1 LACSP
6 RRETTASGLAADSHG
21 GQPDPL
27 GAAAPGGLPC
37 DGKVPGGHGSSS
49 RCSRRPRLP
58 PVGFMVGGSRMA
70 GGGLRL
76 RRCAGRPSG
85 GAGAG
90 ARLAMGRAPPRRTP
104 FIGRGAS
111 GSLGAHA
118 KDSRRRPCGLRR
130 SHVQGGLRLGPDGL
144 RGRARVWAGA
154 GLGRAWWAT
163 ACEATAAG
171 EGNEGARADFGSW
184 AAERRWAAGRGCWAA
199 SCPRIEG
206 ATEDFRD
213 WQKGLMG

>member
-1 LACSP
+1 VDP
-6 RRETTASGLAADSHG
+6 RRRGEAEEVQRDIADFMARFNCFG
-21 GQPDPL
+21 
-27 GAAAPGGLPC
+27 
-37 DGKVPGGHGSSS
+37 
-49 RCSRRPRLP
+49 RRRPRRT
-58 PVGFMVGGSRMA
+58 GDGGALA
-70 GGGLRL
+70 GGAWLGWCRRRWVGRATAGTGARARSAQPPRL
-76 RRCAGRPSG
+76 IGQ
-85 GAGAG
+85 GAGVS
-90 ARLAMGRAPPRRTP
+90 
-104 FIGRGAS
+104 RGAH
-111 GSLGAHA
+111 GRRGEGGGRRHPCLPWTLGEFG
-118 KDSRRRPCGLRR
+118 DLGL
-130 SHVQGGLRLGPDGL
+130 GGL

-154 GLGRAWWAT
+154 VLGRAWWAT

>member
-1 LACSP
+1 MA
-6 RRETTASGLAADSHG
+6 G
-21 GQPDPL
+21 GDVDGRVGPP
-27 GAAAPGGLPC
+27 GAAALRWTP
-37 DGKVPGGHGSSS
+37 DDEE
-49 RCSRRPRLP
+49 
-58 PVGFMVGGSRMA
+58 
-70 GGGLRL
+70 RL
-76 RRCAGRPSG
+76 RRCSATSRTSWRGLIASEDGGRDEPATAARWPTAHGSV
-85 GAGAG
+85 GAG
-90 ARLAMGRAPPRRTP
+90 ARARGAQPPRL
-104 FIGRGAS
+104 IGQGAGVSRGAH
-111 GSLGAHA
+111 GRRGEGGGRRHPCPPWTLGEFG
-118 KDSRRRPCGLRR
+118 D
-130 SHVQGGLRLGPDGL
+130 LGPDGL

-171 EGNEGARADFGSW
+171 EGNEGAGADFGSW